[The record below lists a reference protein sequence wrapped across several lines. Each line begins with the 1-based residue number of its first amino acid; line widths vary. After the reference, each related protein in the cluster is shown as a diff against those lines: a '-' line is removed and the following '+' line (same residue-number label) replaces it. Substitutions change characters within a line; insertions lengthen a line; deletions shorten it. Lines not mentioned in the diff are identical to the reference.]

1 MAKTDYVEF
10 QGEVVDIYPGGKFA
24 VILETESG
32 ERSDNQILAHISGKM
47 RMNFIKILP
56 GDKVLVE
63 ISKYDL
69 SKGRIIYRS
78 KG

>member
-47 RMNFIKILP
+47 RLNKINI
-56 GDKVLVE
+56 LVKDRVTVE
-63 ISKYDL
+63 VSPYDVTQ
-69 SKGRIIYRS
+69 GRIPYRH
-78 KG
+78 K